1 MDEEAEKI
9 YFIMELCNYPSL
21 KSILK
26 KNHIIQED
34 STRLLIKTIL
44 HALDT
49 IHSKGVCHRD
59 LKPDNILVYPKGY
72 NKIMIIDFGI
82 SSRF

>member
-26 KNHIIQED
+26 KNHII
-34 STRLLIKTIL
+34 
-44 HALDT
+44 
-49 IHSKGVCHRD
+49 
-59 LKPDNILVYPKGY
+59 
-72 NKIMIIDFGI
+72 
-82 SSRF
+82 